1 VRAEGVARRY
11 AAAFLATVPLP
22 ERAGVDARLSDA
34 AALLTAPPVGP
45 LFLHPGVA
53 PDEKVRAAAQ
63 VFKDDLPL
71 GHLVGVLI
79 NHRRERLLPLVAQE
93 FHRARLEAEG
103 RVSAAVRTA
112 RPLDAPARAGVVAG
126 LSRSEGRPV
135 DAEFRV
141 APELVGGIEVRIQDR
156 LWDGTIRGRLRRLA
170 RELKD
175 EVKPGES

>member
-1 VRAEGVARRY
+1 MRAEGVARRY
-11 AAAFLATVPLP
+11 AAAFLATVAPP
-22 ERAGVDARLSDA
+22 DRAEVDGRLSDA
-34 AALLTAPPVGP
+34 AAVLTAPPVGP

-53 PDEKVRAAAQ
+53 PDEKVRAMEQ
-63 VFKDDLPL
+63 VFKDDPPL
-71 GHLVGVLI
+71 GHMVGVLI
-79 NHRRERLLPLVAQE
+79 EHRRERLLPVVAQE

-112 RPLDAPARAGVVAG
+112 RPLDETARAGVVAG
-126 LSRSEGRPV
+126 LSRSEGRQV
-135 DAEFRV
+135 DAVFTV
-141 APELVGGIEVRIQDR
+141 APELLGGIEVRIQDR